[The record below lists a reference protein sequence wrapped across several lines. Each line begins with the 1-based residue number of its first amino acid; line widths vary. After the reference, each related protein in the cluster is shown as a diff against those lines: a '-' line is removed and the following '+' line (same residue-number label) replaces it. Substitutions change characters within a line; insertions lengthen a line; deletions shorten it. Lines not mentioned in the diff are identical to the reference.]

1 MSAQP
6 DQLRARKSLITD
18 RVFMQAKDFEIPSRT
33 EVYYF
38 CSLWLIKKT
47 INLIWIQSMDS
58 NYCKGFYLIIEN
70 YK

>member
-38 CSLWLIKKT
+38 CSLWLIKK
-47 INLIWIQSMDS
+47 
-58 NYCKGFYLIIEN
+58 N
-70 YK
+70 YKSHLDSIYGL